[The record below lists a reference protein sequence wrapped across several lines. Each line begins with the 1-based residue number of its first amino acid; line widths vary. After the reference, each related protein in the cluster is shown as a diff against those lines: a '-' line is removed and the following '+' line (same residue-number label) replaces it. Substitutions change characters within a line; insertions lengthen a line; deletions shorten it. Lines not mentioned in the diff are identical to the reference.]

1 MGVGKTTIG
10 RRLAKRLEKKFY
22 DSDKE
27 IEKETGASI
36 SLIFDIEGEPGFREW
51 ESKVLDELTSK
62 KGVVLATGG
71 GAILSASNR
80 RMLSK
85 RGIVTYLSASPD
97 LLMKRTA
104 YDSSRPLLETDD
116 RFGKIKSLLKERGP
130 IYRRTA
136 DITVN
141 IDNITTKKIINLIC
155 EEIDQLC
162 KK

>member
-1 MGVGKTTIG
+1 MSKAENIFLIGPMGVGKTTIG

-80 RMLSK
+80 RILSK

-97 LLMKRTA
+97 LPRSA
-104 YDSSRPLLETDD
+104 VNDAQS
-116 RFGKIKSLLKERGP
+116 
-130 IYRRTA
+130 A
-136 DITVN
+136 D
-141 IDNITTKKIINLIC
+141 
-155 EEIDQLC
+155 
-162 KK
+162 